1 MKVGDTMKL
10 TVYRAEG
17 MFEAMERYMN
27 GERMTLNDFPSDGEY
42 VEVTVG
48 LAMLD
53 EVTEEKVEQ

>member
-1 MKVGDTMKL
+1 
-10 TVYRAEG
+10 
-17 MFEAMERYMN
+17 MERYMN